1 MANNLPLRED
11 THLPREGRTKRVI
24 AMVPT
29 DDEGNNL
36 ERRGGDQV
44 GFICTNIRSAFPDG
58 ARRCGIYE

>member
-11 THLPREGRTKRVI
+11 THLPREGWTKRVI

-44 GFICTNIRSAFPDG
+44 GFINAQT
-58 ARRCGIYE
+58 

>member
-11 THLPREGRTKRVI
+11 THLPREIWTKRVI

-29 DDEGNNL
+29 DYEGNNL
-36 ERRGGDQV
+36 ERRGGDQA
-44 GFICTNIRSAFPDG
+44 GFICTNIRSAFPDE